1 VHPLAKSVI
10 QAQPHDGARAGP
22 DRQQSSAAEASAAA
36 APAFPGNAQAANA
49 PSAAQHSAG
58 TAANSADGQQ
68 PPGADHGHAP
78 TGDTQHDV
86 ATADVP
92 PPPPPAAGWGPQS
105 QPSATTPKDAI
116 SPATLPAAAG
126 TQPPVDAAVIAQD
139 TTPAVAAAP
148 QAWVGSNLDDAE
160 ELQAA
165 LMEEGQGM
173 ADISGSVDLY
183 GDLQP
188 GGTPASIEQAPALL
202 APPLPAN
209 THTAENLEQPD
220 DTAAA
225 APLPASATGSAAG
238 AASDAPASVSQP
250 PAGQALPSPG
260 LPSFAAVQ
268 LAAAV
273 IPMSGAAQMP
283 ATAEPAKAPAAMSA
297 AEARA
302 ARAEARAEAPLP
314 ARDAAFDAGLEELS
328 MTGSE
333 ESGDDDAGSGEED
346 ELEQARRDDARRRAV
361 RVYANIEDLVQCC
374 CIISSSRPER
384 VSLCVA
390 RGMARSGSG

>member
-1 VHPLAKSVI
+1 VHPLAKSVME
-10 QAQPHDGARAGP
+10 AQPHDGALAGP
-22 DRQQSSAAEASAAA
+22 DRQQNSAAEASAAA
-36 APAFPGNAQAANA
+36 DTALPGSAQGAKAPPGVEQ
-49 PSAAQHSAG
+49 PAG
-58 TAANSADGQQ
+58 TATESAGGQQ
-68 PPGADHGHAP
+68 PPGGNYGRAP
-78 TGDTQHDV
+78 TVDTQRNA

-92 PPPPPAAGWGPQS
+92 PPPPPAAGFGRQL
-105 QPSATTPKDAI
+105 QPSAPTPKEAKFTAI
-116 SPATLPAAAG
+116 LPSAAG
-126 TQPPVDAAVIAQD
+126 AQPLVDAAAIAQD
-139 TTPAVAAAP
+139 SNAAVAAAP
-148 QAWVGSNLDDAE
+148 QAWAGSNLDDAE

-165 LMEEGQGM
+165 LMEEGQGA

-188 GGTPASIEQAPALL
+188 GGTPASSEQPPA
-202 APPLPAN
+202 ALPAPSLPADTRSAN
-209 THTAENLEQPD
+209 STVQPSNS
-220 DTAAA
+220 AAA
-225 APLPASATGSAAG
+225 APLPAPATGSAAV
-238 AASDAPASVSQP
+238 AALDAPASLSRP

-273 IPMSGAAQMP
+273 IPMSGVAQMP
-283 ATAEPAKAPAAMSA
+283 ATAEPAKPPAAMSA

-333 ESGDDDAGSGEED
+333 ESGDDDAGSGEDD

-361 RVYANIEDLVQCC
+361 RVSVRG
-374 CIISSSRPER
+374 SSS
-384 VSLCVA
+384 A
-390 RGMARSGSG
+390 AA